1 MPYSKDLLDIIDS
14 PVFYINWLDLS
25 IVEEILV
32 PSCSNDWTW
41 YSYKNDFYLTESDLF
56 NTRIEAAEFLLGHII
71 YLRKDNIGNLK
82 KIEKELIDII
92 CANIKD
98 EIIG

>member
-1 MPYSKDLLDIIDS
+1 MPRSKDLLDIIDS

-25 IVEEILV
+25 IVEEVLV

-41 YSYKNDFYLTESDLF
+41 YSYKNDFYLMESDLF
-56 NTRIEAAEFLLGHII
+56 DTKVEAAEFLLGHMITF
-71 YLRKDNIGNLK
+71 RKDNIGNLK

-92 CANIKD
+92 CANVED